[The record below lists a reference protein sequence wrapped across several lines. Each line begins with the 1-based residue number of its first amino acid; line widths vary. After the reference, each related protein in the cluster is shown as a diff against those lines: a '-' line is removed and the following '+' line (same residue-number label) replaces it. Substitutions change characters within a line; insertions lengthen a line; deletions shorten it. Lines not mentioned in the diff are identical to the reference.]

1 MAIVITKQKKNQNVS
16 QNYDSLEDACPMH
29 MYAKSYKNMAR
40 FLTGCNYSLYE
51 IWVIQWK
58 KKKQFCF
65 GNIELKVCKENIFFE

>member
-58 KKKQFCF
+58 KKQFCF

>member
-29 MYAKSYKNMAR
+29 MYAKSYKNIAR
-40 FLTGCNYSLYE
+40 FLTGCNFSLYE
-51 IWVIQWK
+51 IWVIQW

>member
-29 MYAKSYKNMAR
+29 MYAKSYKNIAR
-40 FLTGCNYSLYE
+40 FLTGCNFSLYE

-58 KKKQFCF
+58 KVERKTFSS
-65 GNIELKVCKENIFFE
+65 NR